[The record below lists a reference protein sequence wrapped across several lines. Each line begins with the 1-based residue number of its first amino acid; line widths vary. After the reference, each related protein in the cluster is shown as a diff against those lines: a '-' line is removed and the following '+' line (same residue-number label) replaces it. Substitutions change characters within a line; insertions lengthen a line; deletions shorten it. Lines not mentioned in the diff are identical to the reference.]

1 MISRKYYTRKI
12 QLTIAT
18 NFMTFKEDDEES
30 VIFSNSDEI
39 EMMINDKEVKVIK
52 EFFQSLLSRYQIG
65 LETSIKGSDFIFDCV
80 YLLYYKCHKINFK
93 CGESYIDFPD
103 WTKTQH

>member
-1 MISRKYYTRKI
+1 
-12 QLTIAT
+12 
-18 NFMTFKEDDEES
+18 MTFKEDGEEH
-30 VIFSNSDEI
+30 VIYSKSDEI

-52 EFFQSLLSRYQIG
+52 EFFQWLLSRYQIG

-93 CGESYIDFPD
+93 WGGSYIDSPG